1 MLVDF
6 VDPKTTSVSSDLR
19 GIISTK
25 DENSVV
31 KARAE
36 IHTSAKA
43 TGIELRM
50 LPPLI
55 KENNMLKIWPLPGY
69 AKLYCLT
76 IVVSDV
82 TNMLAGTIDLK
93 GFPRIGKNEHLPINK
108 TVFYWQADEK
118 NQNAP
123 DQIHVFSSII
133 KSKESLR
140 DVGTIMTTVKGDEGY
155 QGLISSLGTIV
166 KGGSSFNVVT
176 DIIVQVA
183 GIVGKYLGKVEDK
196 ALATVI
202 NSYTTLHGDFDKLG
216 VSDLSYPTK
225 NVDFEFD
232 ISIRD
237 AAQEKKLFEGPLSFV
252 EHEHRPV
259 HGEKVEV
266 DMMPL

>member
-1 MLVDF
+1 MLVNF

-19 GIISTK
+19 EFIATSNKNSTVK
-25 DENSVV
+25 DI
-31 KARAE
+31 AA
-36 IHTSAKA
+36 IHTSAEA

-76 IVVSDV
+76 IIVSDV

-93 GFPRIGKNEHLPINK
+93 GFPRIGKNERLPINK

-118 NQNAP
+118 NKNAP
-123 DQIHVFSSII
+123 DQIHMFTSII

-140 DVGTIMTTVKGDEGY
+140 DVGKIMTTVKSDEGY

-166 KGGSSFNVVT
+166 KGASSFNAVT

-183 GIVGKYLGKVEDK
+183 GIVGKYL
-196 ALATVI
+196 
-202 NSYTTLHGDFDKLG
+202 
-216 VSDLSYPTK
+216 
-225 NVDFEFD
+225 
-232 ISIRD
+232 
-237 AAQEKKLFEGPLSFV
+237 
-252 EHEHRPV
+252 
-259 HGEKVEV
+259 
-266 DMMPL
+266 